1 MIAPSGSK
9 LWGVLVVIGLCLT
22 ACTNSAGQLI
32 PLMIDGLNDS
42 SVYPTC
48 LVFGQDGRPSFA
60 LLTASPPNTVMFSS
74 LDRPPEP
81 IGIVGD
87 AQRTE
92 MSLSLALKP
101 DDEPGVAYVDDRTGD
116 LVYAE
121 RLAGRWITVTVDAAG
136 QVGYFPSLAYDRE
149 GNPHISYFD
158 NTNNDIKYA
167 TRHAGRWRIETIDAT
182 GLPGFHIPSGF
193 TRLALTEEAGADGR
207 IVTRPHVA
215 YLGYRYKPYDGALRY
230 ATRYDDGWRI
240 ETVDRTRGAGGFPS
254 LVIDAGGTPWISYYR
269 AGTWDYHAGE
279 ARLAHRAG
287 SRWKVEV
294 LDTSG
299 NAGRYNAV
307 ALTSDGQPAV
317 AYYAARKGD
326 LRLAWTAAGRW
337 WRATLADAGD
347 VGAWVNLQ
355 IDRDDRLH
363 VTYADASAGLT
374 RYGVYQFPDAEGGD
388 RP

>member
-1 MIAPSGSK
+1 MLSRLLTCLILLQFVSNTISALPTTDRVSTGQVEIAPLRS
-9 LWGVLVVIGLCLT
+9 I
-22 ACTNSAGQLI
+22 
-32 PLMIDGLNDS
+32 
-42 SVYPTC
+42 YPTSLMLSDTGKPC
-48 LVFGQDGRPSFA
+48 FA
-60 LLTASPPNTVMFSS
+60 YITTGPPNTVTYLSS
-74 LDRPPEP
+74 GGQPEP
-81 IGIVGD
+81 VGIAGD

-92 MSLSLALKP
+92 MTLSLALRP
-101 DDEPGVAYVDDRTGD
+101 DGEPGIAYVDDRTGD

-121 RLAGRWITVTVDAAG
+121 RTAGRWVTETVDAAG
-136 QVGYFPSLAYDRE
+136 QVGYFPSLAYDRA

-158 NTNNDIKYA
+158 NTHNDTKYA
-167 TRHAGRWRIETIDAT
+167 TRREGRWRIETIDAT

-207 IVTRPHVA
+207 VVTRPHVA

-254 LVIDAGGTPWISYYR
+254 LVIDTGGAPWISYYR

-279 ARLAHRAG
+279 VRLAHRAG
-287 SRWKVEV
+287 SSWKVEV

-307 ALTSDGQPAV
+307 ALTSAGRPVV
-317 AYYAARKGD
+317 AYYAAKTGD
-326 LRLAWTAAGRW
+326 LRLAWIAAGRW
-337 WRATLADAGD
+337 RRTTLVEARD

-355 IDRDDRLH
+355 IDREDRLH
-363 VTYADASAGLT
+363 LTYADASAGLT
-374 RYGVYQFPDAEGGD
+374 RYGVYQFPDAAGGE
-388 RP
+388 